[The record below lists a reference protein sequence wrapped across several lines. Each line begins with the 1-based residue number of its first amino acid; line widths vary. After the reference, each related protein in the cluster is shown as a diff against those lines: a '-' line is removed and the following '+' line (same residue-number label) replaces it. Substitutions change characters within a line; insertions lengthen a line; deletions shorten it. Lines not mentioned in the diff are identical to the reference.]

1 MLLDRVSDFYVM
13 SCNFFLK
20 FLGEIERSDSV
31 SNKQRLGK
39 EVMEYRGGLFT
50 SWKFGFVFDSRP
62 HDLQLPALELLH
74 IAFEFFMEN

>member
-1 MLLDRVSDFYVM
+1 MIFTLCLVILLK
-13 SCNFFLK
+13 LI
-20 FLGEIERSDSV
+20 GEIERSDSV

-39 EVMEYRGGLFT
+39 EVMESRGGLFT

-62 HDLQLPALELLH
+62 HDLQLPALELFH